1 MVNLRAI
8 ANRATSRIN
17 PNVPAQ
23 AQVSIGYVTSAAGK
37 REPAFADAV
46 PVTIQ
51 MQALTKPEI
60 EHLDAL
66 NIQGT
71 EVSAFANMQLS
82 GVDAVKNKGG
92 DLITIDTDLTIP
104 ADLRGS
110 KWLVTAVLEG
120 WATAGWCKV
129 GLTRQKS

>member
-1 MVNLRAI
+1 M
-8 ANRATSRIN
+8 N
-17 PNVPAQ
+17 PNVEGA
-23 AQVSIGYVTSAAGK
+23 AQVSTGYITSPAGK

-46 PVTIQ
+46 PITIQ

-71 EVSAFANMQLS
+71 ETSAFANMQLS
-82 GVDAVKNKGG
+82 GVDAVKNKGA
-92 DLITIDTDLTIP
+92 DVITIGTDLTIP

-120 WATAGWCKV
+120 WVTAGWCKV
-129 GLTRQKS
+129 GLTRQKA